1 VVTAPPFRVPIGF
14 TTPSKDSGKVEM
26 EKEAFLQL
34 LAAEGFGTVVEVE
47 REAFGTLDSHA
58 HNFEAMALVLHGSL
72 VIRKSDG
79 DFTYNSGDIFHLEC
93 NQPHSEVFGEHGVR
107 YLVGRK

>member
-1 VVTAPPFRVPIGF
+1 
-14 TTPSKDSGKVEM
+14 M
-26 EKEAFLQL
+26 EKEAFLKL

-72 VIRKSDG
+72 VIHKSDG

-93 NQPHSEVFGEHGVR
+93 NEPHSEVFGENGVR